1 MKKVLLSLL
10 VVTMMT
16 PMVTAQEWERPRAWR
31 GYETNRF
38 WDNWEVAAGG
48 GASMLQLSRNIGD
61 DPGKFF
67 DRVGWN
73 ANISA
78 TKWIVPV
85 VGMRLQ
91 VDGGEF
97 QNYSFDQ
104 PAYGN
109 GIFKTP
115 YLYVHGDILL
125 NMSNWIGG
133 YNPNRIYSAVSYM
146 GFGYTA
152 MSWTKNSAGDYNGE
166 FAFTSGLL
174 NKFHITP
181 QWDIE
186 LDIRT
191 WLFPQHGLPAEI
203 NSGDRFALGLS
214 ASVGIAYR
222 FNQRVW
228 TPAYSQVEVDGYI
241 AAIVGLEEEILAL
254 DGALIA
260 AAKDIKAMEA
270 DNKRLTNDLAAA
282 KSAAER
288 AEVAKERCIAKSE
301 GVVFFTIGESTL
313 TDYARATLDGYIAAM
328 ACCNTPIHITG
339 YADKETGSAARNEQL
354 SMERAECVT
363 QYLMENGISEERI
376 TTSWV
381 GDTQEAFTTPN
392 NPIVNR
398 CVTLKLFGH

>member
-48 GASMLQLSRNIGD
+48 GASMLQLSRNISD

-152 MSWTKNSAGDYNGE
+152 MSWTKNSVGDYNGE

-270 DNKRLTNDLAAA
+270 DNKRLTNDLATA
-282 KSAAER
+282 KSAAMSAER
-288 AEVAKERCIAKSE
+288 AEERCIAKSE

-339 YADKETGSAARNEQL
+339 YADKETGSATRNEQL

>member
-10 VVTMMT
+10 IVTALT
-16 PMVTAQEWERPRAWR
+16 TVALAQEWERPRAWS

-38 WDNWEVAAGG
+38 WDNWEIAAGG
-48 GASMLQLSRNIGD
+48 GASMLQVSRNIGD

-73 ANISA
+73 ANIA
-78 TKWIVPV
+78 LTKWIVPV

-104 PAYGN
+104 PAYGS

-115 YLYVHGDILL
+115 YLYVHGDILV

-133 YNPNRIYSAVSYM
+133 YRTDRVYSAVSYV

-152 MSWTKNSAGDYNGE
+152 MSWTKSSAGDTNSEY
-166 FAFTSGLL
+166 AFTTGLL

-191 WLFPQHGLPAEI
+191 WLLPERGLPAEI
-203 NSGDRFALGLS
+203 NSGGRFALGLS
-214 ASVGIAYR
+214 ASVGVAYR

-241 AAIVGLEEEILAL
+241 AAIVGLEEEIIAL

-260 AAKDIKAMEA
+260 AAKDIKALEA
-270 DNKRLTNDLAAA
+270 SNKELQNDVTTIEQESQE
-282 KSAAER
+282 KHY
-288 AEVAKERCIAKSE
+288 VTIGE
-301 GVVFFTIGESTL
+301 GVVFFSIGEATL
-313 TDYARATLDGYIAAM
+313 TDYARATLDGYIAALS
-328 ACCNTPIHITG
+328 CCNSPIAITG
-339 YADKETGSAARNEQL
+339 YADKETGSSARNEQL
-354 SMERAECVT
+354 SMERAICVT
-363 QYLMENGISEERI
+363 NYLTDNGIDANRI
-376 TTSWV
+376 TTKWV
-381 GDTQEAFTTPN
+381 GDTQEAFTSPN
-392 NPIVNR
+392 NPMVNR
-398 CVTLKLFGH
+398 CVTLK

>member
-48 GASMLQLSRNIGD
+48 GASMLQVSRNIGD

-115 YLYVHGDILL
+115 YLYVHGDILI

-203 NSGDRFALGLS
+203 NSGNRYALALS
-214 ASVGIAYR
+214 ASVGVAYR

-254 DGALIA
+254 DGALLA
-260 AAKDIKAMEA
+260 AAQDIEALEA
-270 DNKRLTNDLAAA
+270 DNKELQGDITTMANEPP
-282 KSAAER
+282 K
-288 AEVAKERCIAKSE
+288 KEYVTVGD
-301 GVVFFTIGESTL
+301 GVVFFTIGDATL
-313 TDYARATLDGYIAAM
+313 SDYSRATLDNYIATLS
-328 ACCNTPIHITG
+328 CCNTPIHITG

-398 CVTLKLFGH
+398 CVTLKLLGH

>member
-1 MKKVLLSLL
+1 MNNLMLKTMKKVLLSLF
-10 VVTMMT
+10 VVTLMAT
-16 PMVTAQEWERPRAWR
+16 VAIAQEWERPRAWR

-38 WDNWEVAAGG
+38 WDNWELAAGG
-48 GASMLQLSRNIGD
+48 GASMLQVSRNMKD
-61 DPGKFF
+61 EPGKFF
-67 DRVGWN
+67 NRVGWN

-85 VGMRLQ
+85 VGMRLR

-97 QNYSFDQ
+97 QNYSFHPDT
-104 PAYGN
+104 YGN

-115 YLYVHGDILL
+115 YIYVHGDILV

-133 YNPNRIYSAVSYM
+133 YRPDRVYSAVSYI

-152 MSWTKNSAGDYNGE
+152 MSWTDNSAGSYNGE
-166 FAFTSGLL
+166 FAVTTGLL

-186 LDIRT
+186 LDLRT
-191 WLFPQHGLPAEI
+191 WIFREASLPAEI
-203 NSGDRFALGLS
+203 SNGGRYAFSLS

-260 AAKDIKAMEA
+260 AANDVKALEA
-270 DNKRLTNDLAAA
+270 DNKRLNSDIEAL
-282 KSAAER
+282 KAEE
-288 AEVAKERCIAKSE
+288 AEVCHVAIGES
-301 GVVFFTIGESTL
+301 VVFFNIGEATL
-313 TDYARATLDGYIAAM
+313 SDYAYATLDGYIASMTDNNAE
-328 ACCNTPIHITG
+328 IVVTG
-339 YADKETGSAARNEQL
+339 YADKETGSTTRNEQL
-354 SMERAECVT
+354 SMERAECVAA
-363 QYLMENGISEERI
+363 YLTAKGIDTNRI
-376 TTSWV
+376 TTRWV
-381 GDTQEAFTTPN
+381 GDTEAAFSSPDTPV
-392 NPIVNR
+392 VNR
-398 CVTLKLFGH
+398 CVTLK